1 MLIDAARKLAWPVLK
16 RIDARINTRAAD
28 VRDSLRGEFERR
40 TAEDNERLLREFE
53 TSLRLQIEDVKE
65 HFERRLKSEI
75 GSLSSDL
82 KAATQHLGEPNQVL
96 DQHILA
102 AINRRF
108 SLPPSPPLWDAQTP
122 FMAYS
127 TCSAADF
134 LHPRFSEISALM
146 SHPVRYHRK
155 LWEWVFIIHH
165 LREAGVLQ
173 EGKRGVVFGVGRERL
188 PSLFAKL
195 GAEIVATDAPDD
207 IGEESGWKKTDQHST
222 ALSQI
227 RYIDTVDGDVF
238 DRKVSMRTCDM
249 NNITPDLNDF
259 DFTWSSC
266 CLEHL
271 GSLEAGAL
279 FVINSVEKTLKIG
292 GTAVHTTEFNMS
304 SNDETV
310 TEGAT
315 VIYRKRDMEDLV
327 RRLEDRGHHVQP
339 FKVAPDSHFLDWYVD
354 APPFAHDP
362 HLKLQ
367 LGKFVATSVGLVIT
381 RGR

>member
-1 MLIDAARKLAWPVLK
+1 LRHEFAARA
-16 RIDARINTRAAD
+16 TAD
-28 VRDSLRGEFERR
+28 NDRLR
-40 TAEDNERLLREFE
+40 REFE
-53 TSLRLQIEDVKE
+53 TSLRMHIAGIKE
-65 HFERRLKSEI
+65 QFERRLEAVTTPVAN
-75 GSLSSDL
+75 DL
-82 KAATQHLGEPNQVL
+82 RAVAQRFDEP
-96 DQHILA
+96 DQQFDEKIFA
-102 AINRRF
+102 AINQRF
-108 SLPPSPPLWDAQTP
+108 PLPMSPPLWDAQTP

-134 LHPRFSEISALM
+134 LHPRFSELAALFG
-146 SHPVRYHRK
+146 HPVRYHRK

-165 LREAGVLQ
+165 LQEAGVLK
-173 EGKRGVVFGVGRERL
+173 EGKRGIVFGVGREAL
-188 PSLFAKL
+188 PALFAKF
-195 GAEIVATDAPDD
+195 GAEVLATDAPDD
-207 IGEESGWKKTDQHST
+207 IGEESGWKQTDQHSA

-227 RYIDTVDGDVF
+227 RYTHVVDGDVF

-249 NNITPDLNDF
+249 NNIDPALTDF

-266 CLEHL
+266 CFEHL

-279 FVINSVEKTLKIG
+279 FVINSVEKTLKVG

-310 TEGAT
+310 TEGGT
-315 VIYRKRDMEDLV
+315 VIYRKRDIDDLV
-327 RRLEDRGHHVQP
+327 RRLEERGHHVQP

-354 APPFAHDP
+354 VPPYAHDP
-362 HLKLQ
+362 HLKLR